1 MARQEPQQE
10 QVAALEEST
19 APTVSAPRA
28 HRRRGEGMRPRTDQ
42 PEEGEGYGEEHTE
55 VRGTQGVTVAG
66 AAMAAET
73 NDGEAGERAEAAAA
87 AGAEA
92 AAAVAE
98 PGAAAGGGAPE
109 VATAFEMTV
118 GRVADPGRPDETA
131 AAAHGGSSSPSATP
145 RTASRLAEGRGP
157 VAEEGQSG
165 EVGLAESP
173 ASVAAAEIAVAVT
186 AAAGGRDREA
196 GGVEVT
202 AAAASDGTP
211 AADGGAGTQGY
222 GQAGDGRQDRGKSV
236 AAPVARGK
244 KGKKPRAQPAA
255 RRPGAGLGPGP
266 PGPLLGWLLQGQSP
280 QGPTRP
286 SSSRAGPSQQIA
298 VDEVSAPTM
307 PPPAEPGTDDRAA
320 PAATVVAAAA
330 GEIAPPQTGTRRSTR
345 LGPIT
350 WGPPRG
356 GRTPW
361 MPAGRGAGNVAA
373 GIAGGAGRGAR
384 GGLRGGLRGG
394 RGGRNPVVRSDVPVR
409 TGSWRERHDRP
420 EILEAGANEERV
432 ASDNC
437 RDDPEFMGGEEEES
451 EEISLDEEQEPGR
464 RATQSR
470 GGAAAEGNIQENPG
484 GGEQPATEDTD
495 VPSPANLAGDDA
507 IWLAAGAW
515 NVDILQRGEQ
525 PFLVRRLPPQIL
537 DRYTLCMLAALHR
550 LDKNPSCLGGWLVL
564 QFLPRLTL
572 RPAPEPV
579 TGSRWTHIEARLHK
593 FQKGEWGD
601 LYEEARVIPNVG
613 GPIRHQ
619 GDDEGGSGPRQRG
632 GVATFRQR
640 GQSATW

>member
-1 MARQEPQQE
+1 MARQEPHQG

-19 APTVSAPRA
+19 APT
-28 HRRRGEGMRPRTDQ
+28 
-42 PEEGEGYGEEHTE
+42 
-55 VRGTQGVTVAG
+55 
-66 AAMAAET
+66 
-73 NDGEAGERAEAAAA
+73 
-87 AGAEA
+87 
-92 AAAVAE
+92 
-98 PGAAAGGGAPE
+98 AAAGGGATE
-109 VATAFEMTV
+109 VATAVEMTV
-118 GRVADPGRPDETA
+118 GCGVDLGRAGGTA

-157 VAEEGQSG
+157 VAEQGQSG

-173 ASVAAAEIAVAVT
+173 APMATVEIAAVVT
-186 AAAGGRDREA
+186 AAARRRDREA

-202 AAAASDGTP
+202 AAVASDGTS
-211 AADGGAGTQGY
+211 ATDEGVGTQEH
-222 GQAGDGRQDRGKSV
+222 GQAGGGRQDRGKNV

-280 QGPTRP
+280 QAPTRP
-286 SSSRAGPSQQIA
+286 SSSQAGPSQQIA
-298 VDEVSAPTM
+298 ADEVIVPTI
-307 PPPAEPGTDDRAA
+307 PPPAEPGTVDGAA
-320 PAATVVAAAA
+320 PPATEVAAAA
-330 GEIAPPQTGTRRSTR
+330 EEIAPLQTGTRRSTR
-345 LGPIT
+345 QGPIT

-361 MPAGRGAGNVAA
+361 MPVGRGAGNVAA
-373 GIAGGAGRGAR
+373 GIAGGAGRGVR

-394 RGGRNPVVRSDVPVR
+394 RGRRNPVARSDVPVR
-409 TGSWRERHDRP
+409 TGPWRERHDRP
-420 EILEAGANEERV
+420 EIQEAGANEERE
-432 ASDNC
+432 ASGNC

-464 RATQSR
+464 RATQRR
-470 GGAAAEGNIQENPG
+470 GGAATGGNIQENPG
-484 GGEQPATEDTD
+484 GGEEPATEDTD
-495 VPSPANLAGDDA
+495 VPSPADLAGDDA

-515 NVDILQRGEQ
+515 NMDILQKGEQ

-550 LDKNPSCLGGWLVL
+550 LDKNPSCPGGWLVL

-593 FQKGEWGD
+593 FQKGEWVD
-601 LYEEARVIPNVG
+601 LFEEAGVIP
-613 GPIRHQ
+613 
-619 GDDEGGSGPRQRG
+619 DTGGSA
-632 GVATFRQR
+632 ATFRQR
-640 GQSATW
+640 GQSAP